1 MGVNS
6 SAASAPTRVPPA
18 VDGIQINFCKNPAC
32 VNYGVAP
39 SPTVQ
44 RGKAGG
50 TPDAYVVSSSGAG
63 VPVLEC
69 RSCHEFPPIKS
80 NAGVAEER
88 DRLLSSLAGR
98 PPDCCPDLSCPNHA
112 VPVIATA
119 GHYQG
124 FGVTRAGSRR
134 YRCKV
139 CGKTFAVGK
148 STTGHKQPHKN
159 RTVFALLMNKS
170 VGAHAKLTIA
180 AH

>member
-1 MGVNS
+1 
-6 SAASAPTRVPPA
+6 
-18 VDGIQINFCKNPAC
+18 
-32 VNYGVAP
+32 
-39 SPTVQ
+39 
-44 RGKAGG
+44 
-50 TPDAYVVSSSGAG
+50 
-63 VPVLEC
+63 
-69 RSCHEFPPIKS
+69 
-80 NAGVAEER
+80 
-88 DRLLSSLAGR
+88 
-98 PPDCCPDLSCPNHA
+98 
-112 VPVIATA
+112 A